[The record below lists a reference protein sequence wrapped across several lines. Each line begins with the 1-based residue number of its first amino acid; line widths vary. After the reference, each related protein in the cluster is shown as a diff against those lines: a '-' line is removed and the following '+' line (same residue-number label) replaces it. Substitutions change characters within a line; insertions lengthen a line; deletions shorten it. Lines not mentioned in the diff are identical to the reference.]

1 MKIQKILITIII
13 FIATVL
19 IGVGIFYSLPKEE
32 PVKVYKEN
40 RNYKLVITQPTNT
53 IADPKLTKE
62 DFGKTAKD
70 IGFENVV
77 CHEKICIAKHDT
89 YKEESYMDQIQ
100 VEQDPEGNKMYTIT
114 LYFHKNDYTLENVH
128 TQLNNIVPN
137 FAGTKVTE
145 EQIKELQEI
154 YKKGK
159 IDQAAKIYPVG
170 PYTMELI
177 IKKEQETDFYQVRFK
192 YVSTSLYN

>member
-1 MKIQKILITIII
+1 MKDRNKRNLTIGTLCCLLV
-13 FIATVL
+13 FM
-19 IGVGIFYSLPKEE
+19 GVGFAVMNATLNIEGTATAINTWDE
-32 PVKVYKEN
+32 
-40 RNYKLVITQPTNT
+40 RMTN
-53 IADPKLTKE
+53 IE
-62 DFGKTAKD
+62 G
-70 IGFENVV
+70 I
-77 CHEKICIAKHDT
+77 EKSEWAT
-89 YKEESYMDQIQ
+89 NKEESKMDQIQ

-159 IDQAAKIYPVG
+159 IESV
-170 PYTMELI
+170 
-177 IKKEQETDFYQVRFK
+177 KK
-192 YVSTSLYN
+192 LY

>member
-13 FIATVL
+13 VIATLL

-32 PVKVYKEN
+32 PEKVYKEN
-40 RNYKLVITQPTNT
+40 RNYKVVNQQPQNT
-53 IADPKLTKE
+53 IADPQLTKE
-62 DFGKTAKD
+62 DFGKTAND
-70 IGFENVV
+70 IGFEDVV
-77 CHEKICIAKHDT
+77 CHKTLCIAKHDT
-89 YKEESYMDQIQ
+89 YKEENYKDIVQ
-100 VEQDPEGNKMYTIT
+100 VEQDPEGNKMYIIT
-114 LYFHKNDYTLENVH
+114 LYFHKNDYTLENIH

-145 EQIKELQEI
+145 EQLKELQEI
-154 YKKGK
+154 YKEGK
-159 IDQAAKIYPVG
+159 IDQAAKLYPVG

-177 IKKEQETDFYQVRFK
+177 IKKERETDFYQVRFR

>member
-13 FIATVL
+13 FIATIL
-19 IGVGIFYSLPKEE
+19 ISVGIFYSLPKEE

-53 IADPKLTKE
+53 IADPQLTKE

-77 CHEKICIAKHDT
+77 CHEKMCIAKHDT
-89 YKEESYMDQIQ
+89 YKEKSYMDQIQ

-154 YKKGK
+154 YKTGK
-159 IDQAAKIYPVG
+159 IEQAAKVYAVG

>member
-1 MKIQKILITIII
+1 MKLQKILITIII
-13 FIATVL
+13 FIATIL

-53 IADPKLTKE
+53 IADPQLTKE

-77 CHEKICIAKHDT
+77 CHEKMCIAKHDT
-89 YKEESYMDQIQ
+89 YKEKSYMDQIQ

-154 YKKGK
+154 YKTGK
-159 IDQAAKIYPVG
+159 IEQAAKVYAVG